1 MTTELSP
8 SISEALTHF
17 VAAKKSAKTAQ
28 QSHQE
33 LGRFVAWVG
42 RERKVSELSPSE
54 VAEYAKQIGLGGSES
69 VHRLSPVK
77 VFLAYW
83 KDQGWH
89 PPHDSSSG
97 KDHFPQQWPVH
108 FHRFPTQ
115 PRRL

>member
-1 MTTELSP
+1 MTTEQSF

-17 VAAKKSAKTAQ
+17 VAAKKSSKSAQ

-54 VAEYAKQIGLGGSES
+54 VAEYAQQIGLGGSES

-83 KDQGWH
+83 KDQGWIENGLASH
-89 PPHDSSSG
+89 LR
-97 KDHFPQQWPVH
+97 V
-108 FHRFPTQ
+108 
-115 PRRL
+115 PRTRRTTAAA